1 MSRVRFEARTC
12 YVPSVD
18 GAIEI
23 GKGDESMT
31 NMLSDWAKEF
41 LREDRV
47 GVVSTLNNDGSSH
60 LTTMWYL
67 LADDGTLILS
77 TPGRNQKVKNL
88 RRDPRIALCVGDE
101 ARSVSLYGR
110 VSISDDQALIRQD
123 IEHLV
128 ERYVKDA
135 GIRPQVSATLAQQ
148 SRVALHFTP
157 EKVTE
162 FSV

>member
-1 MSRVRFEARTC
+1 M
-12 YVPSVD
+12 
-18 GAIEI
+18 
-23 GKGDESMT
+23 
-31 NMLSDWAKEF
+31 
-41 LREDRV
+41 
-47 GVVSTLNNDGSSH
+47 VVSTLDKDGSSH

-67 LADDGTLILS
+67 LADDGTLVMS

-101 ARSVSLYGR
+101 ARSVSLYGI
-110 VSISDDQALIRQD
+110 VTISEDQALVRQD

-135 GIRPQVSATLAQQ
+135 GIRPQVIETLVQQ
-148 SRVALHFTP
+148 SRVALRFTP
-157 EKVTE
+157 EKGTE

>member
-1 MSRVRFEARTC
+1 
-12 YVPSVD
+12 
-18 GAIEI
+18 
-23 GKGDESMT
+23 MT
-31 NMLSDWAKEF
+31 NMLSDWAREF

-67 LADDGTLILS
+67 LADDSTLVLS
-77 TPGRNQKVKNL
+77 TPGRNKKVKNL

-110 VSISDDQALIRQD
+110 VSISEDQVVVRQD

-135 GIRPQVSATLAQQ
+135 GIRPQVSATLFQQ
-148 SRVALHFTP
+148 SRVALHFMP

-162 FSV
+162 FFV